1 MSAHGAPVTDDVT
14 ASKVL
19 PRHRAASAPA
29 VHHRLRAG
37 YLRRPVAVAGVLFGA
52 LAVLRICGAFSQELM
67 VASIVLTPALLLAAP
82 RSVWP
87 DIGVRRINSSMNLV
101 HGVAVVIAAYAIV
114 LVACLVAF
122 GTGPDNW
129 MLGIKTLFLQMAG
142 GSTVLAVLVA
152 VLCMGVLVPIA
163 EEVCFRGV
171 LHHAARSRLT
181 VTAAV
186 VGTSAIWAA
195 VHLGDYGLNPFN
207 GLVIVGVLPSV
218 FIMGLALGWCRVIT
232 GSVAGSTIAQGIAN
246 LLLVAW
252 VFTI

>member
-1 MSAHGAPVTDDVT
+1 MSTHNAPLTDGGT
-14 ASKVL
+14 GSKVL
-19 PRHRAASAPA
+19 PRHRAASGPA
-29 VHHRLRAG
+29 LHQRLRAG
-37 YLRRPVAVAGVLFGA
+37 YVRRPVAVAGVLFGG

-67 VASIVLTPALLLAAP
+67 VASIVLTPVLLFVAP

-87 DIGVRRINSSMNLV
+87 DIGVRRINSAMNLV

-129 MLGIKTLFLQMAG
+129 ILGIKVLFMNMAG
-142 GSTVLAVLVA
+142 GSTVLAILVA
-152 VLCMGVLVPIA
+152 VVCMGVLVPVA

-181 VTAAV
+181 VASAV
-186 VGTSAIWAA
+186 VGTSAVWAA

-218 FIMGLALGWCRVIT
+218 FVMGLALGWCRVIT
-232 GSVAGSTIAQGIAN
+232 DSVAGSTVAQGVAN
-246 LLLVAW
+246 LILVAW
-252 VFTI
+252 VFTN